1 MLDLNFSPFPLL
13 ETKRLIL
20 REITIDDAPE
30 IFAMRSNPEAMKF
43 IGKPPATSIEDA
55 NKLIGLFINGISN
68 NESITWGIAFK
79 ETNKIIGTIGF
90 WRISK
95 DHHRAEIGYMLH
107 PEHWKKGILTEA
119 AQAVIQCGFTKF
131 KFHSIEAQLTPE
143 NIASVKLLEKT
154 GFVKEAHFKENYFF
168 QGEYS
173 DTAVYSKLNPF
184 G

>member
-1 MLDLNFSPFPLL
+1 MLDLNFSPFPFL

-20 REITIDDAPE
+20 REIAFEDSAE
-30 IFAMRSNPEAMKF
+30 IFALRSNPDAMKF

-55 NKLIGLFINGISN
+55 NKMIRMFTDGISN

-79 ETNKIIGTIGF
+79 ETNRIVGTIGF

-119 AQAVIQCGFTKF
+119 AKAVIECGFRKF

-168 QGEYS
+168 EGEYS